1 MRGDYDRRADRTPA
15 SENANFG
22 TQNLWITL

>member
-1 MRGDYDRRADRTPA
+1 MRGDYDRRADRA
-15 SENANFG
+15 AAFENANFG

>member
-1 MRGDYDRRADRTPA
+1 MRGDYDRRVSRIGTL
-15 SENANFG
+15 ENADVG